1 MNRHRCKHRGFT
13 LVEAL
18 IASVVLSVA
27 VLAVTEAVVTG
38 QMQAYDAVY
47 AQRGLSASEQL
58 MERVLALP
66 YNDPGD
72 ALTIGPDDG
81 ETSAA
86 DFDNIDDYHGYSES
100 TGELTDASGNALPDE
115 FDDFSRS
122 VTITN
127 ADVNVSGFSSNVV
140 GLRIVVT
147 TTDTAGREWSLT
159 RFVAE
164 PVEQTT
170 TGSDDDSAGDDEDS
184 GGGGG
189 QGYGGDA
196 GGGDDDDDG
205 ESDDD
210 HDQGHGNDDH
220 DRGHRDTDDDDDDD
234 DRGRGRDRDRDR
246 GRDRDRDRDDDRDR
260 GRANNRDRGND
271 RGRGINR
278 GGGNNRVRDNDR
290 GRGNNRGRDRGRGR
304 GRR

>member
-18 IASVVLSVA
+18 IASVVLSVT

-184 GGGGG
+184 DGG

>member
-18 IASVVLSVA
+18 IASVVLSVT

-184 GGGGG
+184 DGG
-189 QGYGGDA
+189 QGGGDA
-196 GGGDDDDDG
+196 GGGDDDDDDG

-290 GRGNNRGRDRGRGR
+290 GRGNNRGRGR